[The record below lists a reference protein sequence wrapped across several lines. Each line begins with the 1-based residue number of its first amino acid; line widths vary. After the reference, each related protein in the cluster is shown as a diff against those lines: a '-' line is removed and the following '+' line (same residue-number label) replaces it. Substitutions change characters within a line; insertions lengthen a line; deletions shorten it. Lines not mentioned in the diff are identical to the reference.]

1 MNNLRLIE
9 LFAGYGSQAMALKR
23 AGIPFEHYKVIEFDK
38 YAIKSYNAVHGT
50 NFPPLDITE
59 ITAQDLEIVDT
70 DKYTYLMTYSFPCTD
85 LSIAGKMQGMSKG
98 SGTRSGL
105 LWQVERILNECSS
118 LPQFLLMENVPQVH
132 GKKNINDF
140 SDWISFLDSLGY
152 ISKWQDLNAKNY
164 GVAQNRKRCFMIS
177 YLDKGYNFSFP
188 DPLPLKTCVKDYLEE
203 KVDDKYYL
211 SESRVKALIIHKE
224 RNKANGN
231 GFGARFVTDND
242 IASSLTTS
250 PDKSAGQYLLVKK
263 DNDKLIKIGQIEN
276 GKNSTYEST
285 NRVYSPYGLCPTIN
299 TCSGGDRQPKVII
312 DDTQGFDG
320 VRLYKDYAPS
330 LRSSRYGLKTFCNM
344 RIRRLTPLECFRLMG
359 VTDEDAYK
367 MLAANSNS
375 QCYKQAGNSIVVDVM
390 TEIFKKLFI
399 DQSDQL
405 KGQMSIFDFI

>member
-1 MNNLRLIE
+1 MNKLRLIE

-118 LPQFLLMENVPQVH
+118 LPQYLLMENVTQVH
-132 GKKNINDF
+132 GKKNKQDF
-140 SDWISFLDSLGY
+140 DNWISFLESKGY
-152 ISKWQDLNAKNY
+152 TSKWQDLNATDY
-164 GVAQNRKRCFMIS
+164 GVAQSRKRCFMIS
-177 YLDKGYNFSFP
+177 YLNRGYNFNFP
-188 DPLPLKTCVKDYLEE
+188 DPIPLKTCVKDYLED
-203 KVDDKYYL
+203 KVEDKYYIN
-211 SESRVKALIIHKE
+211 SQKAQDLI
-224 RNKANGN
+224 
-231 GFGARFVTDND
+231 
-242 IASSLTTS
+242 
-250 PDKSAGQYLLVKK
+250 
-263 DNDKLIKIGQIEN
+263 DKLTKENIKGNQDKPVLVGGIGIKNFGSQYRQGNRVYSSEGVAMCLTAQPVGNTGGNSYLYLVNEN
-276 GKNSTYEST
+276 KNNNKLIMVGQMESGKDRTFESI
-285 NRVYSPYGLCPTIN
+285 NRVYSPYGSCPTIN
-299 TCSGGDRQPKVII
+299 TCSGGDRQPKI
-312 DDTQGFDG
+312 FDSESF
-320 VRLYKDYAPS
+320 K
-330 LRSSRYGLKTFCNM
+330 
-344 RIRRLTPLECFRLMG
+344 IRKLTPLECFRLMG

-390 TEIFKKLFI
+390 TEIFKRLFI

>member
-50 NFPPLDITE
+50 DFPPLDITN

-105 LWQVERILNECSS
+105 LWQVERILNECSE
-118 LPQFLLMENVPQVH
+118 LPQFLLMENVTQVH
-132 GKKNINDF
+132 GKKNKKDF
-140 SDWISFLDSLGY
+140 DNWISYLESKGY
-152 ISKWQDLNAKNY
+152 TSKWQDLNANDY
-164 GVAQNRKRCFMIS
+164 GVAQSRNRCFMIS
-177 YLDKGYNFSFP
+177 YLDKRYNFEFP
-188 DPLPLKTCVKDYLEE
+188 DPIPLKTCVKDYLEE
-203 KVDDKYYL
+203 SVEDKYFL
-211 SESRVKALIIHKE
+211 KSKKAQDLI
-224 RNKANGN
+224 
-231 GFGARFVTDND
+231 
-242 IASSLTTS
+242 
-250 PDKSAGQYLLVKK
+250 
-263 DNDKLIKIGQIEN
+263 DKLSKKNIGSYAAIDLSTNNPQIKTIANCICARTDRGISGMRSLGTGVIVKNNSKLIMVGQMES
-276 GKNSTYEST
+276 GKDRTFESI
-285 NRVYSPYGLCPTIN
+285 NRVYSPQGSCPTIN
-299 TCSGGDRQPKVII
+299 TCSGGDRQPKI
-312 DDTQGFDG
+312 FDSESF
-320 VRLYKDYAPS
+320 K
-330 LRSSRYGLKTFCNM
+330 
-344 RIRRLTPLECFRLMG
+344 IRKLTPLECFRLMG

-390 TEIFKKLFI
+390 TEIFKRLFI
-399 DQSDQL
+399 NQSDQL